1 MSEVETLQLHAP
13 GTIPAAE
20 EIAQSGRGMYDWL
33 GVPYDPAA
41 WPKSGDLY
49 RRNELWWRHV
59 EPTRGAYNFAPVE
72 TSLADA
78 RTAGGRAGIRIMPM
92 GNWGEPKHHPDWV
105 PTGTGNAPLQNHTT
119 YITGWC
125 DMVGAL
131 GAQFNGDPRLHF
143 IDLSGGG
150 AWGEYHWDDAWGV
163 EITPANALTIA
174 QATIAAFPDTYILAP
189 AVRPYMD
196 NAIALA
202 PNVGWRFDFA
212 GGMPLTLAG
221 TPMQDR
227 WKTAPV
233 VTEWAPDP
241 ASFTTALALDNV
253 RSMHISM
260 VSSGNKPLLTSA
272 MTAPDRAVFE
282 QAVRETG
289 HRYTL
294 TTLAVPHKATAGTT
308 HTVTVTLR
316 NDGVAP
322 TYDTWRTDLVLTHAT
337 SGAAHTIPLSG
348 VNARTCVGGGSVVS
362 YDSTIT
368 LPAEPGWY
376 QASVRIT
383 DVKTTYLPPARLAN
397 TGRDPSGAYPMG
409 DLQIL
414 PALEAPMTSI
424 TVLTP
429 DWFTHNPPTG
439 GGGGGQTPDNTG
451 IIMSGPYTLDPK
463 RTPPGSVVLLP
474 AGTTVMTHVGNRF
487 TGTPG
492 GQTPSAASTAL
503 SGSLPLTATGST
515 QWKFADIGMF
525 GESIQLTTT
534 ATATDMMA
542 CTATFPA
549 GISEI
554 QISVVCLIPEPT
566 SDTAII
572 AVYRTAGAQ
581 EFRALIKPGTTAGT
595 SNIIFDDSKTAGSWN
610 WTSPNFTSGSRIR
623 IAIALSIGAG
633 STGRQKGAIYVVN
646 ADGSETQVGTTYEV
660 TAVTTPAT
668 DVYTSMNFGK
678 LTNKASLEDKVLQ
691 MDSIRV
697 AYGPGAY
704 ETGFLAREQLYPAAV

>member
-1 MSEVETLQLHAP
+1 
-13 GTIPAAE
+13 
-20 EIAQSGRGMYDWL
+20 
-33 GVPYDPAA
+33 
-41 WPKSGDLY
+41 
-49 RRNELWWRHV
+49 
-59 EPTRGAYNFAPVE
+59 
-72 TSLADA
+72 
-78 RTAGGRAGIRIMPM
+78 M

-150 AWGEYHWDDAWGV
+150 AWGEYYWDDAWGV

-189 AVRPYMD
+189 ATRPYMD

-414 PALEAPMTSI
+414 PSLEAPMTSI
-424 TVLTP
+424 TVLTT
-429 DWFTHNPPTG
+429 DWPALNPG
-439 GGGGGQTPDNTG
+439 GGGPVAGGAVPLG
-451 IIMSGPYTLDPK
+451 IVSPINGAWPAVTRVPGDRIMWLRHITAASLAPIPTSADGYREGDLVYPVTIAEETQLEGP
-463 RTPPGSVVLLP
+463 GVVLSDSFN
-474 AGTTVMTHVGNRF
+474 A
-487 TGTPG
+487 
-492 GQTPSAASTAL
+492 
-503 SGSLPLTATGST
+503 
-515 QWKFADIGMF
+515 
-525 GESIQLTTT
+525 
-534 ATATDMMA
+534 
-542 CTATFPA
+542 
-549 GISEI
+549 
-554 QISVVCLIPEPT
+554 T
-566 SDTAII
+566 SDTNIDGRYGDAYAGGAEPAWDGII
-572 AVYRTAGAQ
+572 GGLDANARHRLQPGSGIELYSDAYATALTPKIPDRDRKYTFTLHSMGNGVAAVV
-581 EFRALIKPGTTAGT
+581 I
-595 SNIIFDDSKTAGSWN
+595 AGSA
-610 WTSPNFTSGSRIR
+610 PNSGDRVT
-623 IAIALSIGAG
+623 LSIHNNNGALRFYVEDRTTGTNVSTDIGTATYTAETIVTVTVIGRTVSCTYGGVSIG
-633 STGRQKGAIYVVN
+633 SLTFNSGAELLDQATLYAGQYASASFQNLIV
-646 ADGSETQVGTTYEV
+646 ET
-660 TAVTTPAT
+660 
-668 DVYTSMNFGK
+668 
-678 LTNKASLEDKVLQ
+678 L
-691 MDSIRV
+691 
-697 AYGPGAY
+697 
-704 ETGFLAREQLYPAAV
+704 